1 MLTNQNLKVP
11 NEFTNQTEFSENPEL
26 CVHEDAPE
34 EETEIRNGN
43 EGPAESQEQ
52 NEKLPHKPFNI
63 EKNTSVPGSDDFFS
77 DKNIVL

>member
-52 NEKLPHKPFNI
+52 NEKLPH
-63 EKNTSVPGSDDFFS
+63 
-77 DKNIVL
+77 